1 MRTCDPKRGL
11 QILDAAARLF
21 AKHRYHEV
29 RMDDIAESARVAKG
43 TLYRYYRD
51 KEDIYIALT
60 MHGMESLYEES
71 QHQITGPG
79 APEQKLRDFITNCV
93 RFYEQY
99 PYFLELIQ
107 RIETS
112 NTTASVK
119 ALSTIRSQFY
129 HLIADLIRQFE
140 HGGEPVTLRPEW
152 AALAL
157 LGMIRGILR
166 FTAQPWPEHLP
177 DWIYNQFMSG
187 LSVPKLDDEMDSK
200 IPEIRFLP
208 DATPDSNGDTSN

>member
-11 QILDAAARLF
+11 QILDAAAQLF

-29 RMDDIAESARVAKG
+29 RMDDIASHAGVAKG

-51 KEDIYIALT
+51 KEDLYLALT
-60 MHGMESLYEES
+60 IHGMHRLFEES
-71 QHQITGPG
+71 QGKIVGPG
-79 APEQKLRDFITNCV
+79 EPDQKMLDFITEIV

-112 NTTASVK
+112 NSTASLN

-129 HLIADLIRQFE
+129 HLVTTLITQIHRDGQ
-140 HGGEPVTLRPEW
+140 PVTRDPEL

-157 LGMIRGILR
+157 LGMTRGILR
-166 FTAQPWPEHLP
+166 FTAQPWPKHLAE
-177 DWIYNQFMSG
+177 WIYQQFMHG
-187 LSVPKLDDEMDSK
+187 LSAPPLERDDDG
-200 IPEIRFLP
+200 IPEVRFLP
-208 DATPDSNGDTSN
+208 DADLSAAK